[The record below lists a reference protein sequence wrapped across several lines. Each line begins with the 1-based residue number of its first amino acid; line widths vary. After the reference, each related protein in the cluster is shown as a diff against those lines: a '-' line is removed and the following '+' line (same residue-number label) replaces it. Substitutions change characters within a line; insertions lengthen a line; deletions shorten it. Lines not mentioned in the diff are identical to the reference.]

1 MRILLQ
7 AKSSLIRVLT
17 ARRTLNWGLAV
28 AGLLVSFGLFGY
40 FAGPPILKS
49 ALLDQLSERLHREV
63 SIERI
68 DIQPYALSAKVSGLS
83 IKAKNGHEVAG
94 FDELFVD
101 LSSASLYH
109 AGLVIH
115 ELRLTHPRLSV
126 SRIADG
132 RYDVSDLID
141 ALLAKLAEPG
151 EAARF
156 SLNNI
161 QLLGGKIVFD
171 DQPEGKVHH
180 VTDIQLKLPFV
191 SSLPHYANINVEPG
205 FSAVFNG
212 SPLTLDGRSRPFSVD
227 RESELKLDIDQL
239 DLGGFQTYLPE
250 SLPLRLKRG
259 LLNAELKAMFSDQ
272 PGKGLSL
279 MLEGALHVV
288 DGNVTEADGKPLVGW
303 KNVEVKLGQADL
315 VNRRIRVDRVQ
326 LDGLD
331 ANLSVNAQGEFNW
344 FVVLEKLTG
353 QPEGKSANA
362 KTSRDQPA
370 QWSLEAI
377 EMNEGLV
384 RWRDESNPVLVSGEI
399 RDLRAKVGR
408 ISSAMDKPIE
418 VAEFAYALDL
428 GERLKLS
435 QLAVK
440 GLRLDLH
447 GHLIEIEEASASGGS
462 AQLRR
467 DREGKLQWVPTPV
480 LKTLKAAKEEFSDER
495 PWTARIGHLAA
506 SDMALRF
513 EDQTTEPAAIQQI
526 DGFSLEANQLDTG
539 AGKSGILAV
548 SGRINQKGK
557 FKLDGKLRFQPL
569 AAELKVDAL
578 AIPLL
583 PLQPYFGQH
592 LNILLT
598 RGQVSSKG
606 EISLRLEQGSLGGG
620 YKGQLTLGDFHSVD
634 KANSAD
640 FLKWKSLYL
649 SGIDFRLQP
658 LALDIREVALS
669 DFYSRLIISP
679 QGDLN
684 LMQVIRKPENG
695 AAPVQ
700 AGATPAPAV
709 PVRIASVIMQGGT
722 VNFSDFFIKPNY
734 EAILGKVG
742 GRVTGLS
749 TTAGTLADM
758 ELRGSYDDT
767 APVQV
772 TARLNPLAA
781 KSFLDLKADITG
793 VDLIGM
799 SPYSGKY
806 AGYDIE
812 KGKLTLNVSYKV
824 ENGKL
829 AAENRV
835 FLDQLTFGNVVE
847 SPEATKLPVNLAIA
861 LLKNR
866 RGEIE
871 LNLPISGTLDDPE
884 FSVGSVVLKIIVN
897 LISKAITAPFALL
910 GSLAGGGEELSQV
923 EFAAGRST
931 LDSESFKR
939 LEKLAQALNDRP
951 SLKLEITGRAD
962 SQADREGFRKVAV
975 ENAVK
980 AVKLKEQVGK
990 GVDGGSLDGME
1001 LSAEEYPRYLKLAY
1015 RDAKF
1020 PKPRNLVG
1028 LTKDLP
1034 VEEMEKL
1041 MQANLLVTDDDV
1053 RQLAERRAEVVQAW
1067 LIESGK
1073 VPPEKVFLLKPKVE
1087 AVEKGSASSLSDFPI
1102 ENCQDTSCS

>member
-1 MRILLQ
+1 MR
-7 AKSSLIRVLT
+7 AKSDLMRVLK
-17 ARRTLNWGLAV
+17 ARRTLNWSLAL
-28 AGLLVSFGLFGY
+28 AGLLLAFGLFGY
-40 FAGPPILKS
+40 FAGPPILK
-49 ALLDQLSERLHREV
+49 AVLLDQLSDNLNRDV

-68 DIQPYALSAKVSGLS
+68 EIQPYDLSAKVKGLS

-101 LSSASLYH
+101 LSSASIYH

-115 ELRLTHPRLSV
+115 ELRLSGPRLSV
-126 SRIADG
+126 SRISDG

-141 ALLAKLAEPG
+141 ALLTKLAEPG
-151 EAARF
+151 PKARF

-161 QLLGGKIVFD
+161 QLTGGKIDFD

-180 VTDIQLKLPFV
+180 VTDIRLKLPFV
-191 SSLPHYANINVEPG
+191 SSLPHYANIYVEPG

-212 SPLTLDGRSRPFSVD
+212 APLSLEGRSRPFSEN
-227 RESELKLDIDQL
+227 RESELRLDIDRL

-250 SLPLRLKRG
+250 SLPVRLKSG
-259 LLNAELKAMFSDQ
+259 LLNAELKVLFRDL
-272 PGKGLSL
+272 PGEALSL
-279 MLEGALHVV
+279 SLEGAVHLADSV
-288 DGNVTEADGKPLVGW
+288 VTEADGKPLVGW
-303 KNVEVKLGQADL
+303 KNMDVKLGQADL
-315 VNRRIRVDRVQ
+315 VNRRFRIDQVR
-326 LDGLD
+326 LNGLD
-331 ANLSVNAQGEFNW
+331 AALSVDARGEFNW
-344 FVVLEKLTG
+344 FVVAEKLAG
-353 QPEGKSANA
+353 LAGGKQASQ
-362 KTSRDQPA
+362 KTSRDQSA
-370 QWSLEAI
+370 QWSLEAL
-377 EMNEGLV
+377 EVADGLV
-384 RWRDESNPVLVSGEI
+384 HWRDESNPVPVSGEVRDI
-399 RDLRAKVGR
+399 RARVGR

-428 GERLKLS
+428 GERLKVPHLG
-435 QLAVK
+435 VK
-440 GLRLDLH
+440 GLRLDFRA
-447 GHLIEIEEASASGGS
+447 HLIEVEEVSTSGGS
-462 AQLRR
+462 AQLVRNP
-467 DREGKLQWVPTPV
+467 EGKFLWVSTPV
-480 LKTLKAAKEEFSDER
+480 LKTLKAAKEEFSDDR
-495 PWTARIGHLAA
+495 PWIARIGHLTG
-506 SDMALRF
+506 SEMALRF
-513 EDQTTEPAAIQQI
+513 EDQATEPAAVQQI
-526 DGFSLEANQLDTG
+526 DELSLNVDQLDTG
-539 AGKSGILAV
+539 EDKQSAIAV

-557 FKLDGKLRFQPL
+557 LKVDGKLRFQPMAVDL
-569 AAELKVDAL
+569 RAEAL
-578 AIPLL
+578 AIPVL
-583 PLQPYFGQH
+583 PLQPYFSKY

-606 EISLRLEQGSLGGG
+606 EISMQFNQGSLGGG
-620 YKGQLTLGDFHSVD
+620 YKGQVTLGDFHSVD

-640 FLKWKSLYL
+640 FLKWKSLHL
-649 SGIDFRLQP
+649 GGIDFRLQP
-658 LALDIREVALS
+658 LALDIREIALS

-679 QGDLN
+679 QGELN
-684 LMQVIRKPENG
+684 LMQIVKKPANG
-695 AAPVQ
+695 ATVPVS
-700 AGATPAPAV
+700 ASAASEPAPIF
-709 PVRIASVIMQGGT
+709 PVRVASVTMQGGT
-722 VNFSDFFIKPNY
+722 VNFSDLFIKPNY
-734 EAILGKVG
+734 DAVLGKVG
-742 GRVTGLS
+742 GRIVGLS

-781 KSFLDLKADITG
+781 KSFLDLKADVTG
-793 VDLIGM
+793 VDLTGL

-806 AGYDIE
+806 AGYHIE

-835 FLDQLTFGNVVE
+835 FLDQLTFGDAVE
-847 SPEATKLPVNLAIA
+847 SPNATKLPVNLAIA

-923 EFAAGRST
+923 EFGAGRST

-962 SQADREGFRKVAV
+962 PVADRDGYRKVVV

-980 AVKLKEQVGK
+980 AVKLKEQTAK
-990 GVDGGSLDGME
+990 GVDVGSLESIE
-1001 LSAEEYPRYLKLAY
+1001 LTAEEYPRYLKQAY
-1015 RDAKF
+1015 SDAKF

-1028 LTKDLP
+1028 MQKDLP

-1053 RQLAERRAEVVQAW
+1053 RQLAEHRAEVVQVW
-1067 LIESGK
+1067 LVDSGK
-1073 VPPEKVFLLKPKVE
+1073 VPPERVFLLKSKVE
-1087 AVEKGSASSLSDFPI
+1087 AVEKGAASVAAFSLK
-1102 ENCQDTSCS
+1102 